1 MSRPPTITAAVALGV
16 SYGAVLIAV
25 AAGALFE
32 FVTGTGAI
40 GDRHL
45 DAQAGKGVVTLGIV
59 LPLGAAMLWR
69 GAANLARDRDPRL
82 LVLPLAGLLIV
93 GCVGE
98 TIDVLGTATP
108 TSDLIGAGI
117 LILVALP
124 LAMLALPESRTWTAE
139 RWSSPQR

>member
-25 AAGALFE
+25 AAGVLFE

-40 GDRHL
+40 GHRHL
-45 DAQAGKGVVTLGIV
+45 NAQAGKGVVTLGIV

-82 LVLPLAGLLIV
+82 LVLPLALLLMV

-98 TIDVLGTATP
+98 TVDLLGTATA

-117 LILVALP
+117 
-124 LAMLALPESRTWTAE
+124 
-139 RWSSPQR
+139 